1 MTKQQSLLR
10 CEKSRIALRYWLL
23 GRNFLAC
30 LRAMDEAERLHC
42 GTRKDGVTPEFAHQ
56 IWIANYLRTLP
67 LPGGDLELAIQA
79 AFFHDTA
86 EDKDVPVADIGLRY
100 GAVVSD
106 IVDRL
111 TKEFRGVKV
120 PEATYFRRI
129 GESGLAALVKG
140 VDRLHNLD
148 SMVGVFTQA
157 KQIAYIDETR
167 RWHLPMVR
175 AAARRFPEY
184 EPCFENIK
192 RSLYAKIELI
202 ELIHAAAGQQA

>member
-1 MTKQQSLLR
+1 MTKQHSLLR

-23 GRNFLAC
+23 GRNMLAC

-67 LPGGDLELAIQA
+67 LGPDDLSLAIQA

-86 EDKDVPVADIGLRY
+86 EDKDVPVSDIGQRYGSAVADI
-100 GAVVSD
+100 VE
-106 IVDRL
+106 RL
-111 TKEFRGVKV
+111 TKEFRGVRV
-120 PEATYFRRI
+120 PEVTYFARI
-129 GESGLAALVKG
+129 AGCGLAALVKG

-148 SMVGVFTQA
+148 SMVGVFTLE
-157 KQIAYIDETR
+157 KQVAYIDETR
-167 RWHLPMVR
+167 QWHLPMVR

-184 EPCFENIK
+184 EPCYENIK
-192 RSLYAKIELI
+192 RSLYAKVELI
-202 ELIHAAAGQQA
+202 EAIHAAGRNP